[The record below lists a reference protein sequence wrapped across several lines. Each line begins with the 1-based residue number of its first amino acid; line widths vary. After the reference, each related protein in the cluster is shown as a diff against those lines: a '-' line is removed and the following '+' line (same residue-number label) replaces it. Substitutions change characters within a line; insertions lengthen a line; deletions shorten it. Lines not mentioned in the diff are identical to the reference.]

1 MSTNEKR
8 ERATAIIK
16 IRVKPSLKKALLE
29 SAKKN
34 GITLTE
40 FIIIRSGGGT
50 IPDRVYDKAIFT
62 SIASLTTELNR
73 IGNNINQATT
83 ALHQINK
90 NQKIDQGDFERFLS
104 LLESYLQSREA
115 LKQLLLKTQFHVNGL

>member
-1 MSTNEKR
+1 MNEKR

-16 IRVKPSLKKALLE
+16 IRVKPSHKKALLE

-40 FIIIRSGGGT
+40 FIITRSRGGT
-50 IPDRVYDKAIFT
+50 IPDRVYDKTIFT

-90 NQKIDQGDFERFLS
+90 NQKIEQGDFERFLS
-104 LLESYLQSREA
+104 LLECYLQSREA